1 MKTAAGLLLMLS
13 LAACSSSSHEVIY
26 NRMAPKEREAADLA
40 TAYDAG
46 LLSPGEY
53 AEQKARLGLR

>member
-13 LAACSSSSHEVIY
+13 LAACGSSSRAVIY
-26 NRMAPKEREAADLA
+26 NHMAPKDREAADLA
-40 TAYDAG
+40 AAFNAG

-53 AEQKARLGLR
+53 AEQKAKLGLR